1 MKKYIILLG
10 AFLFSVGIFAQEKTA
25 SRVIGPAEYKEQINY
40 SEKVQLV
47 DVRTPE
53 EFSEGHIAGAENI
66 NFHDEDFLQQFE
78 DLDKG
83 RPLYIYC
90 RSGKRSSKAAEKL
103 TALGFE
109 EIIDLEGGFLSW
121 SQFVKE

>member
-1 MKKYIILLG
+1 MKKYIILG

-25 SRVIGPAEYKEQINY
+25 FKVIAPAEYQEQIHHR
-40 SEKVQLV
+40 EKVQLV

-78 DLDKG
+78 DMDKT

-103 TALGFE
+103 AALGFE

-121 SQFVKE
+121 AQFVKE